1 MKREEDRRQEN
12 GISPY
17 LDQRSRHRINQHWC
31 FKIDQSKDREES
43 LEVLVIFFSQGEE
56 SFEERDNN
64 IKVMERSAR
73 KRSKSQPQVVF
84 CDLKNTE
91 VSLK

>member
-31 FKIDQSKDREES
+31 FKIDQSKDQEES
-43 LEVLVIFFSQGEE
+43 LEVLVIFSLLKEK
-56 SFEERDNN
+56 R
-64 IKVMERSAR
+64 VLRSIEG
-73 KRSKSQPQVVF
+73 Q
-84 CDLKNTE
+84 
-91 VSLK
+91 